1 MLYYDKVD
9 VSERIYFNN
18 QKSVTFVT
26 INIFYLKGLSFN
38 WMFAVVVMIYLLC
51 LQNLAILLL

>member
-1 MLYYDKVD
+1 MNMLYYDKID

-26 INIFYLKGLSFN
+26 INIF
-38 WMFAVVVMIYLLC
+38 
-51 LQNLAILLL
+51 